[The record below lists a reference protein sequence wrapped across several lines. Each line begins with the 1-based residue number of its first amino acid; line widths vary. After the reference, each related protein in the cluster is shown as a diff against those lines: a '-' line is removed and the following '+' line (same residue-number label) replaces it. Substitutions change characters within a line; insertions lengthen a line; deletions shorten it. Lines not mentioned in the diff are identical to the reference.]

1 MKSVLRTIVV
11 VLAAAL
17 SACSKEEAPHVAPSG
32 GAATETP
39 AAPPA
44 TEPANAASAPAP
56 APAPDP
62 APAPIDASSPVGAW
76 TLDANAS
83 LDMNVAA
90 LVAKAESITPEQEKG
105 LRSAV
110 AMVVALLQMD
120 VVLAA
125 DGSLSGTTTAPS
137 IGGAA
142 AASAALTG
150 TWALESDVLRMTTR
164 QVGAVETETLT
175 GRFEGEQ
182 LVLLLEQNGAPP
194 MSLIFV
200 RKG

>member
-44 TEPANAASAPAP
+44 TEPANAAPAP
-56 APAPDP
+56 APT
-62 APAPIDASSPVGAW
+62 PAPIDASSPVGAW

-83 LDMNVAA
+83 LETNVAA

-110 AMVVALLQMD
+110 AMVVSLLQMD

-142 AASAALTG
+142 AAPAALTG
-150 TWALESDVLRMTTR
+150 TWALESDVLRLTTR

-194 MSLIFV
+194 MTLIFV
-200 RKG
+200 RRG